1 MVCTATI
8 VLQSAS
14 VSSSNELELSLLTT
28 TTLSARLIPARSRSS
43 RLKIENIFVT
53 VHCCYNIVDFLQ
65 TAHERN
71 SASCHQQSPETK
83 LRYHFFLVSAAVN
96 GYMWHFLS
104 RLHNSKWLTRAYK
117 ILWQFK
123 CKIILYDHKKAFYIN
138 GYLCQPMHPIISVNN
153 IPMI

>member
-1 MVCTATI
+1 MELDLFNYDMCVTWFIINKPKTIPFLTTKVMTFTNMNYSYYDQKHIVIKAYLKMVCTATI

-65 TAHERN
+65 TAHARN

-96 GYMWHFLS
+96 SYM
-104 RLHNSKWLTRAYK
+104 
-117 ILWQFK
+117 
-123 CKIILYDHKKAFYIN
+123 
-138 GYLCQPMHPIISVNN
+138 
-153 IPMI
+153 